1 MNFNYSKKSENFK
14 CTFPFIQGLYFR
26 VIAQSQNIFRIII
39 GKMIEPLLNMDSCI
53 SCQIIEVA
61 KTGSLQICEL
71 EMSICACESL
81 SPFIHFSFKMTKL

>member
-14 CTFPFIQGLYFR
+14 CTFPIIQGHYLR
-26 VIAQSQNIFRIII
+26 VSQNIFRIII
-39 GKMIEPLLNMDSCI
+39 AKMIEPLLNMDSCI